1 MQSFNWVDIDG
12 IRYSWNGQDNIVCTG
27 RFGYQATMTGDT
39 LNGLELE
46 SEDGEVAGL
55 LNVDFAASR
64 ISFTPAEDAPLPHM
78 MVLVG
83 HEWGQQEYSLQSL
96 SDTSLQG
103 LLSHGEELDW
113 GALAVVTTSES
124 NLPSQGHV
132 LSWDSFH
139 FEDESLFGTQA
150 PAPVMTSHGNPG
162 GGEISI
168 NIDMTNQV
176 LDQIP
181 PTHDI

>member
-12 IRYSWNGQDNIVCTG
+12 IRYSWDGQDSIVCTG
-27 RFGYQATMTGDT
+27 RFGYQATMTGDK

-46 SEDGEVAGL
+46 SEDGDLAGL
-55 LNVDFAASR
+55 LNVDFAASS
-64 ISFTPAEDAPLPHM
+64 ISFTPTEDAPLPHM
-78 MVLVG
+78 VVLVG

-113 GALAVVTTSES
+113 SALAVVLASEPGM
-124 NLPSQGHV
+124 PSQGHV

-139 FEDESLFGTQA
+139 FDDEPLLGAEA
-150 PAPVMTSHGNPG
+150 PASVIASHDHLF

-181 PTHDI
+181 PPHDI